1 MRVAPPSKRLSTAQ
15 QAPKLFHSLQA
26 WLSYLETAHPVGI
39 DMGLDRIKRVKEALN
54 LNFDC
59 PVITVAGTNG
69 KGSTC
74 AYLES
79 ILLASGYRVGCHTS
93 PHLLN
98 FNERARVNGQEVSD
112 DLLLEHFAAVE
123 NARVNLVDP
132 PTLTYFEFTTLAIM
146 HLFSQ
151 SHLDAVILEVG
162 MGGRLDA
169 VNIVDADCAI
179 VTSIDIDHAHFLGD
193 TREAIGFE
201 KAGIFRPG
209 QIAVCGDPIPPKS
222 LIDHAEK
229 LACDL
234 WLQGRDFNFQ
244 GNQQQW
250 AWAGRNKRFS
260 GLGYPAL
267 RGANQILNAS
277 AVIAALMALHQRLP
291 VSAQDIRNGFA
302 MVELP
307 GRFQVLPGQP
317 TVVLDVAHNP
327 HAAATLAQSLDKM
340 GYHPYTY
347 AIFGAMADKDIE
359 GVIKPLLGIVDFWFC
374 TDLPTPRAATG
385 KQLAARLE
393 TLGVKPQN
401 GADGGIE
408 CFPDPA
414 AAYQKARSKA
424 GDGDRIV
431 VFGSFYT
438 VAGVMIYRN
447 NQAH

>member
-1 MRVAPPSKRLSTAQ
+1 
-15 QAPKLFHSLQA
+15 
-26 WLSYLETAHPVGI
+26 
-39 DMGLDRIKRVKEALN
+39 MGLDRINRVKAALG
-54 LNFDC
+54 LHFDC

-74 AYLES
+74 AFLES
-79 ILLASGYRVGCHTS
+79 ILLCSGYRVGCHTS
-93 PHLLN
+93 PHLLS
-98 FNERARVNGQEVSD
+98 FNERARLNGEEVKD
-112 DLLLEHFAAVE
+112 ALLLEHFAAVE
-123 NARVNLVDP
+123 KARVSLLDA

-146 HLFSQ
+146 HLFAKAN
-151 SHLDAVILEVG
+151 LDAVILEVG

-169 VNIVDADCAI
+169 VNIIDADCAI
-179 VTSIDIDHAHFLGD
+179 VTSIDIDHADFLGG
-193 TREAIGFE
+193 TREEIALE

-209 QIAVCGDPIPPKS
+209 QIAVCGDPIPPQT
-222 LIDHAEK
+222 LIDYAEK
-229 LACDL
+229 IGCDL
-234 WLQGRDFNFQ
+234 WLMGRDYNFQ
-244 GNQQQW
+244 GDKQQW
-250 AWAGRNKRFS
+250 GWAGRNKRFS

-327 HAAATLAQSLDKM
+327 HAAATLGQGLDKM

-347 AIFGAMADKDIE
+347 AVFGAMADKDIE

-374 TDLPTPRAATG
+374 TDLPTPRAASA
-385 KQLAARLE
+385 KLLASKLGA
-393 TLGVKPQN
+393 LGVAVKN
-401 GADGGIE
+401 GEDGGIE
-408 CFPDPA
+408 CFSDPA
-414 AAYQKARSKA
+414 AAYQKAMSKA
-424 GDGDRIV
+424 GEGDRIV

-438 VAGVMIYRN
+438 VAGVMAYRN